1 MGLGK
6 TLQSICIL
14 ASKHHER
21 AMRHKET
28 NSPDSVHLP
37 SLIVCPP
44 TLTGHWYYEI
54 LKYAENLKPVMY
66 VGNARDRQRI
76 AAKLNSYDV
85 VITSY
90 EVVRNDIAQLEPVDW
105 HYCILD
111 EGHVIKNA
119 RTKLTKSVKRVRA
132 HHRLIL
138 SGTPIQNHVL
148 ELWSLFDFLMP
159 GFLGSEHS
167 FNERFGK
174 PILSNR
180 DGKSKNGEAAALALE
195 ALHKQV
201 LPFLLRRLKEDVLD
215 DLPPKIV
222 QDYYC
227 ELSDM
232 QKNLY
237 DEFAKSN
244 AHSSATSTVQSSGA
258 EAKASP
264 GQQHVFQ
271 SLQYLRKLC
280 NHPALVLKE
289 DAQAISSALAKVG
302 YQGTNPTEGLREIQ
316 HAPKLLALKYVKH
329 SYILVITDFD
339 SIGNFCL
346 IVVLAMAIQAR
357 LRLLAKANSSKP
369 TIQQTQSFHS
379 IAF

>member
-14 ASKHHER
+14 ASKHFER
-21 AMRHKET
+21 AERYKT
-28 NSPDSVHLP
+28 TKSPDAVHLP

-54 LKYAENLKPVMY
+54 LKYVDNLKPLMY
-66 VGNARDRQRI
+66 VGSTRDRLRLLP
-76 AAKLNSYDV
+76 KLSDYDV

-90 EVVRNDIAQLEPVDW
+90 EVVRNDIANLQNTNW

-111 EGHVIKNA
+111 EGHVIKNS
-119 RTKLTKSVKRVRA
+119 RTKLTKSVKLIRA

-138 SGTPIQNHVL
+138 SGTPIQNNVL

-159 GFLGSEHS
+159 GFLGSEHA

-180 DGKSKNGEAAALALE
+180 DGKSKNDEAAALALE

-201 LPFLLRRLKEDVLD
+201 LPFLLRRLKEDVLH
-215 DLPPKIV
+215 DLPPKII

-227 ELSDM
+227 ELSDL
-232 QKNLY
+232 QKSLY
-237 DEFAKSN
+237 DESSKSN
-244 AHSSATSTVQSSGA
+244 AHGDAASAIQHNDGN
-258 EAKASP
+258 KQD
-264 GQQHVFQ
+264 GKQKHVFQ

-280 NHPALVLKE
+280 NHPALVLKNDM
-289 DAQAISSALAKVG
+289 DAINTALSKVNIKD
-302 YQGTNPTEGLREIQ
+302 TSDGLRDIQ
-316 HAPKLLALKYVKH
+316 HAPKLLALKYVVLSLLTH
-329 SYILVITDFD
+329 VRSFSRTFF
-339 SIGNFCL
+339 SGNFC
-346 IVVLAMAIQAR
+346 
-357 LRLLAKANSSKP
+357 
-369 TIQQTQSFHS
+369 
-379 IAF
+379 

>member
-21 AMRHKET
+21 AVRHKET
-28 NSPDSVHLP
+28 GLPDSVHLP
-37 SLIVCPP
+37 SLIICPP

-54 LKYAENLKPVMY
+54 LNYTENLKPVMY
-66 VGNARDRQRI
+66 VGSSRDRQRI
-76 AAKLNSYDV
+76 ASKLNKYDV

-90 EVVRNDIAQLEPVDW
+90 EVVRNDIAQLEGVDW

-119 RTKLTKSVKRVRA
+119 RTKLTKSVKRIRA
-132 HHRLIL
+132 YHRLIL

-237 DEFAKSN
+237 DEFSKSN
-244 AHSSATSTVQSSGA
+244 ALSSATSLVKAGTEGKSSQ
-258 EAKASP
+258 

-289 DAQAISSALAKVG
+289 DREAIGAALAKVG
-302 YQGTNPTEGLREIQ
+302 FKGGNPSEGLRDIQ
-316 HAPKLLALKYVKH
+316 HAPKLLALK
-329 SYILVITDFD
+329 
-339 SIGNFCL
+339 
-346 IVVLAMAIQAR
+346 
-357 LRLLAKANSSKP
+357 
-369 TIQQTQSFHS
+369 
-379 IAF
+379 